1 MTMTSTCA
9 LEMTVQTVTIES
21 VNRNLGSNNLKIT
34 IRHLRAQNNGAEI
47 SVGVLLE
54 NGEHCEQK
62 NMIVTTE
69 QYTEWKLCRGEI
81 SEETYELLEDATL
94 LCKAM
99 RNGEHLL
106 AYGANTKQMLAR
118 KLTQKG
124 YSREISERAAE
135 RLCEMGL
142 LNEDNDLRREVEKCL
157 RKLWGEKRIVSHLWN
172 RGFSAD
178 TMTSLPM
185 LLEEVDFALNCKMLI
200 RKHYGGVPS
209 DINEQRRM
217 IAGLSR
223 YGYSLGEI
231 KNAIRQVLE
240 EES

>member
-1 MTMTSTCA
+1 M
-9 LEMTVQTVTIES
+9 TIES
-21 VNRNLGSNNLKIT
+21 INRNAGANSFKIT

-47 SVGVLLE
+47 AVGVLLE

-69 QYTEWKLCRGEI
+69 QYSEWKLCRGEI

-94 LCKAM
+94 LCKAL
-99 RNGEHLL
+99 RSGEHLL

-124 YSREISERAAE
+124 YSREISERAAD

-142 LNEDNDLRREVEKCL
+142 LNEENDLRREVEKCL
-157 RKLWGEKRIVSHLWN
+157 RKLWGEKRIVSHLWS
-172 RGFSAD
+172 RGFSTD
-178 TMTSLPM
+178 TMEALPV
-185 LLEEVDFALNCKMLI
+185 LLEEVDFVANCKALI
-200 RKHYGGVPS
+200 NKHYGGVPS
-209 DINEQRRM
+209 DVSEQRRM

-223 YGYSLGEI
+223 YGYALSEI
-231 KNAIRQVLE
+231 KTALRMITE
-240 EES
+240 E